1 MLPIVDATLAVSD
14 EAFAAFVERHSAFR
28 SIQCVEDNSDMCE
41 SYLMVDPYGRFFQNQ
56 AAGKGGYLYSRP
68 ILPSGAA
75 AAFSEMRFNPAG
87 FRSRY
92 TTAPGE
98 AS

>member
-1 MLPIVDATLAVSD
+1 MGVRVS
-14 EAFAAFVERHSAFR
+14 VESA
-28 SIQCVEDNSDMCE
+28 
-41 SYLMVDPYGRFFQNQ
+41 RFFQNQ
-56 AAGKGGYLYSRP
+56 AAEKRGYLYSRP
-68 ILPSGAA
+68 ILSSGAA

-92 TTAPGE
+92 TAAPGD

>member
-1 MLPIVDATLAVSD
+1 
-14 EAFAAFVERHSAFR
+14 
-28 SIQCVEDNSDMCE
+28 MCE

-56 AAGKGGYLYSRP
+56 AVGEGGYLYSRP
-68 ILPSGAA
+68 ILHSGAA